1 MLGHT
6 SPQYNAV
13 MTQRALLAAFTV
25 CAMAPAQELTT
36 RPSFEV
42 ASIKPADP
50 AIENNFWVGMD
61 ANAGMV
67 RYNNITLRDCI
78 RAAYRL
84 RDFQIQGPAWI
95 GDARYEINARLGDN
109 GREKIPEML
118 QVLLEE
124 RFHLRLRRDTKEQAV
139 YALVIGPDGQ
149 KLKQADATA
158 AGRLATALGP
168 DGNPRPAMNYQAT
181 ASGITLNAPA
191 ATLAT
196 VVDFL
201 SRWMERPVVD
211 LTALQG
217 QFELTL
223 PFVPEII
230 SPLASSA
237 LRSEAFKFS
246 EPGPTLFESVKKYGL
261 RLEPRRIPLEML
273 TVLQA
278 DRVPVEN

>member
-1 MLGHT
+1 
-6 SPQYNAV
+6 
-13 MTQRALLAAFTV
+13 
-25 CAMAPAQELTT
+25 MAPAQELTT

-237 LRSEAFKFS
+237 MRSEAFKFS